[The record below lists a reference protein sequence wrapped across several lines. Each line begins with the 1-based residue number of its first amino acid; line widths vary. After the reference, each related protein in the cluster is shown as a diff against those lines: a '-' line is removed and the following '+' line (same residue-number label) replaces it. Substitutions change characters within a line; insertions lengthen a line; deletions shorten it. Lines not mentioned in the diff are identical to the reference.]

1 MNIILQG
8 FLLGLSISLPIGP
21 TNIEVLRR
29 GLKEGWK
36 SAALFV
42 LGNLV
47 ALVFYLLLIIF
58 GLSFLTQ
65 SKLFNNL
72 LSLFGIIVLFYL
84 SYSAI
89 KDFFSEKEYK
99 LGTKIESEKNFL
111 PGIILT
117 ISNPVVLLFW
127 TGILSSSFNN
137 KQQSLFNG
145 FLLSLGII
153 LGDVMFFVFYIFLI
167 HKGRKYL
174 NKNAFRYFSLIAGL
188 ILIYFAINFGV
199 KFIVGSFR

>member
-1 MNIILQG
+1 MNVILQG
-8 FLLGLSISLPIGP
+8 FLLGLSISLPVGP

-36 SAALFV
+36 SASLFV

-65 SKLFNNL
+65 SKFFNIL
-72 LSLFGIIVLFYL
+72 ISFFGIIVLFYL

-89 KDFFSEKEYK
+89 KDFFSKKEFK
-99 LGTKIESEKNFL
+99 FDTKVESKKNFL
-111 PGIILT
+111 PGVVLT
-117 ISNPVVLLFW
+117 IANPVVLLFW

-137 KQQSLFNG
+137 KQQSLFDG
-145 FLLSLGII
+145 LLLSLGII
-153 LGDVMFFVFYIFLI
+153 LGDIIFFIFYIFLI
-167 HKGRKYL
+167 HKGRKFL
-174 NKNAFRYFSLIAGL
+174 NKNTFRYFSLIAGL
-188 ILIYFAINFGV
+188 ILIYFGINFGSV
-199 KFIVGSFR
+199 TNQIFS

>member
-1 MNIILQG
+1 MNVILQG

-36 SAALFV
+36 SAVLFV

-65 SKLFNNL
+65 SKLFNTL
-72 LSLFGIIVLFYL
+72 LSVFGIIVLFYL
-84 SYSAI
+84 SYLAI

-111 PGIILT
+111 PGVILT

-137 KQQSLFNG
+137 KQQSLFDG
-145 FLLSLGII
+145 LLLSLGII
-153 LGDVMFFVFYIFLI
+153 LGDILFFIFYIFLI
-167 HKGRKYL
+167 HKGRKFL
-174 NKNAFRYFSLIAGL
+174 NKNTYRYFSLIAGL
-188 ILIYFAINFGV
+188 ILIYFGINFGI
-199 KFIVGSFR
+199 KFIGSFR

>member
-1 MNIILQG
+1 MNVILQG
-8 FLLGLSISLPIGP
+8 FLLGLSISLPVGP

-36 SAALFV
+36 SASLFV

-65 SKLFNNL
+65 SKFFNIL
-72 LSLFGIIVLFYL
+72 ISFFGIIVLFYL

-89 KDFFSEKEYK
+89 KDFFSKKEFK
-99 LGTKIESEKNFL
+99 FDTKVESKKNFL
-111 PGIILT
+111 PGVVLT
-117 ISNPVVLLFW
+117 IANPVVLLFW

-137 KQQSLFNG
+137 KQQSLFDG
-145 FLLSLGII
+145 LLLSLGII
-153 LGDVMFFVFYIFLI
+153 LGDIIFFIFYIFLI
-167 HKGRKYL
+167 HKGRKLL
-174 NKNAFRYFSLIAGL
+174 NKNTFRYFSLVAGL
-188 ILIYFAINFGV
+188 ILIYFGINFGI
-199 KFIVGSFR
+199 KFINLIR

>member
-1 MNIILQG
+1 MNVILQG
-8 FLLGLSISLPIGP
+8 FLLGLSISLPVGP

-36 SAALFV
+36 SASLFV

-65 SKLFNNL
+65 SKFFNIL
-72 LSLFGIIVLFYL
+72 ISFFGIIVLFYL

-89 KDFFSEKEYK
+89 KDFFSKKEFK
-99 LGTKIESEKNFL
+99 FDTKVESKKNFL
-111 PGIILT
+111 PGVVLT
-117 ISNPVVLLFW
+117 IANPVVLLFW

-137 KQQSLFNG
+137 KQQSLFDG
-145 FLLSLGII
+145 LLLSLGII
-153 LGDVMFFVFYIFLI
+153 LGDIIFFIFYIFLI
-167 HKGRKYL
+167 HKGRKFL
-174 NKNAFRYFSLIAGL
+174 NK
-188 ILIYFAINFGV
+188 
-199 KFIVGSFR
+199 

>member
-1 MNIILQG
+1 MNVILQG
-8 FLLGLSISLPIGP
+8 FLLGLSISLPVGP

-36 SAALFV
+36 SASLFV

-65 SKLFNNL
+65 SKFFNIL
-72 LSLFGIIVLFYL
+72 ISFFGIIVLFYL

-89 KDFFSEKEYK
+89 KDFFSKKEFK
-99 LGTKIESEKNFL
+99 FDTKVESKKNFL
-111 PGIILT
+111 PGVVLT
-117 ISNPVVLLFW
+117 IANPVVLLFW

-137 KQQSLFNG
+137 KQQSLFDG
-145 FLLSLGII
+145 LLLSLGII
-153 LGDVMFFVFYIFLI
+153 LGDIIFFIFYIFLI
-167 HKGRKYL
+167 HKGRKFL
-174 NKNAFRYFSLIAGL
+174 NKNTFRYFSLIAGL
-188 ILIYFAINFGV
+188 ILIYFGINFGI
-199 KFIVGSFR
+199 KFISSFR

>member
-8 FLLGLSISLPIGP
+8 FFLGLSISLPVGP

-29 GLKEGWK
+29 GLREGWK
-36 SAALFV
+36 SAILFA

-47 ALVFYLLLIIF
+47 ALVIYLLLIIF

-65 SKLFNNL
+65 SKLFNTL
-72 LSLFGIIVLFYL
+72 LSFFGIIVLFYL

-89 KDFFSEKEYK
+89 KDFFSKKEFK
-99 LGTKIESEKNFL
+99 LDTKVDSKKNFI
-111 PGIILT
+111 PGMILT

-137 KQQSLFNG
+137 KQSTLFHG
-145 FLLSLGII
+145 FLLSLGIL
-153 LGDVMFFVFYIFLI
+153 LGDIIFFVFYVFLI
-167 HKGRKYL
+167 HKGRKFL
-174 NKNAFRYFSLIAGL
+174 NKNTFRYFSLIAGL
-188 ILIYFAINFGV
+188 ILIYFCVNFGI
-199 KFIVGSFR
+199 KFINSFR

>member
-1 MNIILQG
+1 MNVVLQG
-8 FLLGLSISLPIGP
+8 LLLGLSISLPVGP

-47 ALVFYLLLIIF
+47 ALIFYLVLIIF

-65 SKLFNNL
+65 SKIFNTL

-84 SYSAI
+84 SYSAL
-89 KDFFSEKEYK
+89 KDFFNQNQFEIN
-99 LGTKIESEKNFL
+99 TKTDSKKNFL
-111 PGIILT
+111 PGVILT

-137 KQQSLFNG
+137 RQQSLFNG

-153 LGDVMFFVFYIFLI
+153 LGDIIFFIFYIFLI
-167 HKGRKYL
+167 HKGRKLL
-174 NKNAFRYFSLIAGL
+174 NKNTFRYFSLVAGL
-188 ILIYFAINFGV
+188 ILIYFGINFGI
-199 KFIVGSFR
+199 KFINLIR